1 MMIFIE
7 GKKFCKFAIK
17 SVPFLRHLRYLIVK
31 RISFRRRSVQRTQM
45 NVVDSSQSDKLLKQI
60 TFMCVSVSFAFVIFI
75 APSVI
80 LLIGKVHW
88 QTYDSYYLTKSIN
101 NLLVYCNHSINCYLY
116 LLTGKKFRD
125 ETIKFL
131 SCGKDRINCFCCSI
145 DCPLKTSPSNSRSS
159 EMATTC
165 TGTQYSREDS
175 NATLKTLT
183 SISDGKVRLTSY
195 HSINSNA

>member
-1 MMIFIE
+1 
-7 GKKFCKFAIK
+7 
-17 SVPFLRHLRYLIVK
+17 
-31 RISFRRRSVQRTQM
+31 M
-45 NVVDSSQSDKLLKQI
+45 NIVDSSQSDKLLKQI

-88 QTYDSYYLTKSIN
+88 QKYKSYALTKSIN

-125 ETIKFL
+125 ETLKFL
-131 SCGKDRINCFCCSI
+131 SCGKERIHCICCNI
-145 DCPLKTSPSNSRSS
+145 DCPIKASPSNSRSS
-159 EMATTC
+159 DVATAVTH
-165 TGTQYSREDS
+165 YSRGDS
-175 NATLKTLT
+175 TATLKTLA

-195 HSINSNA
+195 NSINSNA